1 MNIALIGYG
10 KMGREIES
18 IAIEKGHKIVLKIN
32 AENLNEL
39 TAENLKKADVAIE
52 FSTPHTVVNN
62 IALCASIGLPI
73 VVGTTAWYS
82 EFEKVRSIVNDNQ
95 SSLFYATNFSI
106 GVNLFFKINEMAAEL
121 MKDFDFNLSM
131 DEIHHTHK
139 LDAPSGTAITTAE
152 KIMANYPAKS
162 SWANKIVTDAEN
174 IRNNK
179 ADYKELMIRSIRKDE
194 VPGTHTVYYD
204 SDVDTIE
211 ISHIAHNRKGFA
223 KGAVSAAEWIIG
235 KKGIYTMDDLLSFKK

>member
-10 KMGREIES
+10 KMGHEIEK
-18 IAIEKGHKIVLKIN
+18 IALDKGHQIVLKIS
-32 AENLNEL
+32 AENLHEL

-52 FSTPHTVVNN
+52 FSTPHTVVQN
-62 IALCASIGLPI
+62 ISLCASIGLPI
-73 VVGTTAWYS
+73 VVGTTAWYQ
-82 EFEKVRSIVNDNQ
+82 EFEKVRGIVNDYQ

-106 GVNLFFKINEMAAEL
+106 GVNLFFKINEMAADL
-121 MKDFDFNLSM
+121 MKDFDFQLSM

-152 KIMANYPAKS
+152 KIMANYPSKN
-162 SWANKIVTDAEN
+162 SWENKIVTDAEN
-174 IRNNK
+174 VRDTKNN
-179 ADYKELMIRSIRKDE
+179 ASELMIRSIRKDE

-235 KKGIYTMDDLLSFKK
+235 KKGIFTMDDLLSFKK

>member
-121 MKDFDFNLSM
+121 MKDFDFILSM

>member
-18 IAIEKGHKIVLKIN
+18 IAIDKGHQIVLKIN
-32 AENLNEL
+32 AENLEEL
-39 TAENLKKADVAIE
+39 TAENLSKADVAIE

-62 IALCASIGLPI
+62 ISLCASIGLPI

-82 EFEKVRSIVNDNQ
+82 EFEKVRAIVEGHQ

-106 GVNLFFKINEMAAEL
+106 GVNLFFKINELAAEL

-152 KIMANYPAKS
+152 KIMANYPSKNT
-162 SWANKIVTDAEN
+162 WENKIVTDEEN

-179 ADYKELMIRSIRKDE
+179 KEAKELMIRSIRKDE

-211 ISHIAHNRKGFA
+211 ISHIAHSRKGFA
-223 KGAVSAAEWIIG
+223 KGAVSAAEWIVG

>member
-10 KMGREIES
+10 KMGHEIEK
-18 IAIEKGHKIVLKIN
+18 IAIDKGHQIVLKIN
-32 AENLNEL
+32 AENIHEL

-52 FSTPHTVVNN
+52 FSTPHTVVEN
-62 IALCASIGLPI
+62 ITLCASIGLPI
-73 VVGTTAWYS
+73 VVGTTAWYQ
-82 EFEKVRSIVNDNQ
+82 EFEKVRSIVDDYK
-95 SSLFYATNFSI
+95 SALFYATNFSI
-106 GVNLFFKINEMAAEL
+106 GVNLFFKINEMAAGL
-121 MKDFDFNLSM
+121 MKDFDFKLSM

-152 KIMANYPAKS
+152 KIMANYPAKKT
-162 SWANKIVTDAEN
+162 WENKIVTDTEN
-174 IRNNK
+174 IRDTK
-179 ADYKELMIRSIRKDE
+179 KDASELMIRSIRKDE